1 MKKSTIN
8 IFKTNKL
15 KSEQQLT
22 ICFLLFFSKV
32 LNGIAEC
39 ADYFGQTVQQ
49 TERKGSSLHLYL
61 DNSDE
66 LLGEK
71 QAAVSTIRKTHPPT
85 RVQNQRDAGK
95 YMYSYHISYT
105 IYLCLHK

>member
-1 MKKSTIN
+1 MIN
-8 IFKTNKL
+8 MPKTNKK
-15 KSEQQLT
+15 KSEQQLS

-32 LNGIAEC
+32 SNGIEEC

-61 DNSDE
+61 YNSDG

-71 QAAVSTIRKTHPPT
+71 QAALSTIKKTHPPT
-85 RVQNQRDAGK
+85 RVQNQTPVNICI
-95 YMYSYHISYT
+95 HT
-105 IYLCLHK
+105 